1 MTLIWDERP
10 ANKPW
15 EESSTLL
22 LGIEQSLKTTFYC
35 FFFPLSHLSDH
46 TSLGAGLASANYR
59 VVNMM
64 AGDARRTTPHL
75 LCPKSTS

>member
-1 MTLIWDERP
+1 MARIGDERP
-10 ANKPW
+10 AYKPW
-15 EESSTLL
+15 EDNSTLL
-22 LGIEQSLKTTFYC
+22 FRIEQSHKITFYC